1 MTPTTRAMMEKL
13 ANNKHRAAMRRAC
26 ASATALEAVALFR
39 VSSRLGGRRIRV
51 ERLRREPVLAG
62 HASLCSATVPCAP
75 VTSPNHCVSPC
86 RVAAMDYANEGPRQ
100 TCPGDPSFAPH
111 FIPQTNNTHQ
121 ESELLRWNTFFLF
134 GGACRRSVH
143 GNRAAT
149 LRNDLARARVR
160 GATHLSYLTD
170 RC

>member
-1 MTPTTRAMMEKL
+1 MTTTTNPMTTKL
-13 ANNKHRAAMRRAC
+13 ASNEHRPAMRGC
-26 ASATALEAVALFR
+26 ASTALVEAVALTR

-51 ERLRREPVLAG
+51 ERLCREPVLAG

-75 VTSPNHCVSPC
+75 VTSPKWSVSPC

-100 TCPGDPSFAPH
+100 TCPGDPSIAPPPPH
-111 FIPQTNNTHQ
+111 ETVKPSQK
-121 ESELLRWNTFFLF
+121 SELLRWNTFLFF